1 MLNDSNTQADADQNE
16 STDAGDETQEG
27 EDVYTSVKFSEMF
40 FQGSFEYF
48 SKLFPVTV
56 SVSDVIYGDKLS
68 GATITI
74 DGEKYLSNEQGTVDF
89 EFSKGMHYYTISAS
103 GYLLKSGYFEV
114 DQEYNSESVMAIE
127 LELQA
132 QYNSNDN
139 KISSWLIVAIIA
151 FLALNVFFTLLYVFR
166 KE

>member
-1 MLNDSNTQADADQNE
+1 MLRLQESWVKRPDDILVKEGQFSDADFL
-16 STDAGDETQEG
+16 GP
-27 EDVYTSVKFSEMF
+27 F
-40 FQGSFEYF
+40 
-48 SKLFPVTV
+48 
-56 SVSDVIYGDKLS
+56 
-68 GATITI
+68 
-74 DGEKYLSNEQGTVDF
+74 VDF
-89 EFSKGMHYYTISAS
+89 EFSKGMHYYSISAS